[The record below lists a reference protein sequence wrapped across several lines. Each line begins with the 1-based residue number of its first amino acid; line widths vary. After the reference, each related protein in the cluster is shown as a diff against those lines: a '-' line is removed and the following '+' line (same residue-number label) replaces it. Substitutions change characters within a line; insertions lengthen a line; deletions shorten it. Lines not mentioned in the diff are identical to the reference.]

1 MKKIAVIIFVLL
13 VTLALS
19 SCGTAQN
26 ENESVTTT
34 KAESNSL
41 QKTESTVSG
50 ESADT
55 DTTENMEE
63 HTMKISVKSSEYEII
78 YELNGSR
85 AANELYAQLPL
96 ELNAEPFSNN
106 EITFYPPKKLNIE
119 DTPLSS
125 GATGSLSYYVPWGDV
140 VMFYAPCSPNGSLYD
155 LGTVISGKENISKL
169 NGTIIVSAYT
179 D

>member
-1 MKKIAVIIFVLL
+1 MKKVAVIIFVLL

-34 KAESNSL
+34 EAQSSSL
-41 QKTESTVSG
+41 QKTENTVYDKS
-50 ESADT
+50 EDT
-55 DTTENMEE
+55 DTTDNMEKI
-63 HTMKISVKSSEYEII
+63 TMKISVKSSEYEII

-96 ELNAEPFSNN
+96 ELNAQPFSNN
-106 EITFYPPKKLNIE
+106 EITFYPPKELNTE
-119 DTPLSS
+119 DTPLSG
-125 GATGSLSYYVPWGDV
+125 GAAGSLSYYVPWGDV
-140 VMFYAPCSPNGSLYD
+140 VMFYAPCSPNGSLYE

-169 NGTIIVSAYT
+169 NGTIIISAYT